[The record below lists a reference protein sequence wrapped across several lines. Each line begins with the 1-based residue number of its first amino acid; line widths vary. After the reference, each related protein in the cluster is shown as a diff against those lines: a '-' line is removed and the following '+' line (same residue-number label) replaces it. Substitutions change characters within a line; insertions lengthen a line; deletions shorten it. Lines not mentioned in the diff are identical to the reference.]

1 MTTYNLQFERYNNY
15 LTYIIVSHTG
25 IWYNAFWSFARCR
38 DLERVVYCV
47 WYVVTS
53 YTTMLL
59 QRMIL
64 QMFYCVHC
72 AGD

>member
-1 MTTYNLQFERYNNY
+1 
-15 LTYIIVSHTG
+15 
-25 IWYNAFWSFARCR
+25 
-38 DLERVVYCV
+38 
-47 WYVVTS
+47 
-53 YTTMLL
+53 MLL